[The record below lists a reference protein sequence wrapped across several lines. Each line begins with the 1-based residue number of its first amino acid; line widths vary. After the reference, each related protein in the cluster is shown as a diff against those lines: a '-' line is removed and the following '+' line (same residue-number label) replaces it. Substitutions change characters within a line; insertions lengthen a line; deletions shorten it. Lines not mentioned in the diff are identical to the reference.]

1 MARRTTLND
10 VAAVVGVSPRT
21 VSRVVNNED
30 GYSEQTRQKVTEAIS
45 ELGYRPNLLARGL
58 ITQRT
63 GMLALVVPQMLD
75 PFFSDV
81 AHGVQTA
88 AHEHGATLF
97 LSGTDNDPAQQ
108 RQVFNS
114 LVSHGV
120 DGAIVFPAPGG
131 DNDIRALA
139 DNGTPVVV
147 VDQDLD
153 HPGIG
158 LVASDL
164 SGGVDIAVD
173 HLNEQDHRCIAMIAN
188 EVSPADRR
196 IRERAFSA
204 ALERVGLPP
213 GPIVRAQ
220 PTVEGGQEATTEV
233 LSRYPSVTA
242 IFAYND
248 LMAAGAVAA
257 SIRLGRRVPGTLA
270 VVGFDDI
277 GLAELLAPALTT
289 VRIDRTALGAEA
301 VRVLLAMAERPASS
315 VERVVR
321 PVSLVQRQSA

>member
-1 MARRTTLND
+1 MARRATLHD

-21 VSRVVNNED
+21 VSRVVNNEA
-30 GYSEQTRQKVTEAIS
+30 GYSEKTRQKVTEAIS

-58 ITQRT
+58 ITRRT
-63 GMLALVVPQMLD
+63 GMLALVVPQILD

-88 AHEHGATLF
+88 VREQGATLF

-131 DNDIRALA
+131 DDDIRSLA
-139 DNGTPVVV
+139 DNGLPVVV

-153 HPGIG
+153 HAGIG

-164 SGGVDIAVD
+164 AGGVEMAID
-173 HLNEQDHRCIAMIAN
+173 HLVDVGHTYIAMIAN

-196 IRERAFSA
+196 IRERAFA
-204 ALERVGLPP
+204 TALRRRRLPV

-220 PTVEGGQEATTEV
+220 PTVDGGRSASTTV
-233 LSRYPSVTA
+233 LAEYPNVTA

-248 LMAAGAVAA
+248 LMAAGTIDAA
-257 SIRLGRRVPGTLA
+257 TKHHRCVPDTLA
-270 VVGFDDI
+270 VVGVDDI
-277 GLAELLAPALTT
+277 GLATLLAPSLTT

-301 VRVLLAMAERPASS
+301 VRVLLAMAACPATT

-321 PVSLVQRQSA
+321 PVSLVRRQSA

>member
-21 VSRVVNNED
+21 VSRVVNNEA
-30 GYSEQTRQKVTEAIS
+30 GYSEQTRQKVTAAIT

-88 AHEHGATLF
+88 AQEHGATLF

-108 RQVFNS
+108 RQVFSS
-114 LVSHGV
+114 LESHGV

-131 DNDIRALA
+131 DDDIRALA

-147 VDQDLD
+147 VDQDID

-164 SGGVDIAVD
+164 AGGVYLAVD
-173 HLNEQDHRCIAMIAN
+173 HLVADGHSCIAMIAN
-188 EVSPADRR
+188 EVSPPKRR
-196 IRERAFSA
+196 IRERAFAA
-204 ALERVGLPP
+204 ALGRAGLPV

-220 PTVEGGQEATTEV
+220 PTVEGGRCAAAKV
-233 LSRYPSVTA
+233 LDSFPSVTA

-248 LMAAGAVAA
+248 LMAAGTVAVA
-257 SIRLGRRVPGTLA
+257 SGHGRVVPDSLA

-277 GLAELLAPALTT
+277 GLAELVAPALTT

-301 VRVLLAMAERPASS
+301 VRVLLAMAECPTAS
-315 VERVVR
+315 VERVLR
-321 PVSLVQRQSA
+321 PVSLVRRQSA